1 MLETHWNPT
10 IAVSTACFDGY
21 SLEKTLEELAGSAVP
36 SVELAY
42 IDGYVSNFS
51 EALFDDAK
59 AKTVRGMMDAAGTE
73 CTAVS
78 AHTDLSTG
86 DALER
91 VRRRIRFTAAIGAD
105 RVVTNAAIIE
115 NEVTFLKNL
124 ETLAREAESAGVDLL
139 LENPGDGRQN
149 VVNDGAT
156 AAALFERLDLPRVSI
171 NYDFGNVVSHF
182 YEKVRPEE
190 DWKPIRRIAGYFH
203 LKDVAKEGENYCYP
217 ELGTGVIDYPSIL
230 AGIREDKRVP
240 ALGLEIPLRLRRRPD
255 ASPYRIDEP
264 LSVPEIRGIVE
275 RSLRFL
281 MRELGF

>member
-1 MLETHWNPT
+1 MPETHWNPT

-21 SLEKTLEELAGSAVP
+21 SLEKTLEELADLAVP

-42 IDGYVSNFS
+42 IDGYVTGFS
-51 EALFDDAK
+51 EELFSDAN
-59 AKTVRGMMDAAGTE
+59 AKTVRGMMDAAGTD

-86 DALER
+86 DALDR

-115 NEVTFLKNL
+115 NEATFLKNL
-124 ETLAREAESAGVDLL
+124 ETLAKEAESAGVDLL

-156 AAALFERLDLPRVSI
+156 AAALFETLDLPRVSI

-190 DWKPIRRIAGYFH
+190 DWKPIRRSAGYFH
-203 LKDVAKEGENYCYP
+203 LKDVGKDGADFSYP

-230 AGIREDKRVP
+230 ADIREDRQVP

-275 RSLRFL
+275 RSLGFL
-281 MRELGF
+281 SRELGL